1 MKKVMR
7 IALLALLTGS
17 LVASCDK
24 LPIHFPP
31 GGGNGGGGDSNSFKE
46 IVYVE
51 NNDTNQNAILAYV
64 NNGDGQ
70 LQQLPGSP
78 FYTGGTGFR
87 YNVQQVHA
95 NASDNGII
103 ISNDRKFLLAVNS
116 GSNTIA
122 VFNIHSDGTLSP
134 VPGSPF
140 PSGGVFPV
148 SLAQWQQYIYVA
160 NKNKFPLQNG
170 YPPPNYTGFRLGT
183 NGSLTSIPGSR
194 IDLSTNYSPTQ
205 VLVSRDN
212 PFLFGAEFSNNIS
225 HYLINSNGTLGN
237 LPGTAY
243 VPAADVYGL
252 CQHPVSDI
260 LYAGF
265 PQEGKTAVY
274 DIIPTTGELTYKTSV
289 SSGNGASTMRSNS
302 AGDRLYVLDSYDNAV
317 SVLNTSNAEAPTVQS
332 RLALKNPGPPY
343 YVHGAAWTSSE
354 CYSLGLSSNEKFL
367 YVVSQNINFDNY
379 PPSTGNNNWFH
390 ILSVQSDGA
399 LTEPSDPIQ
408 LPVGNRIQPTGVA
421 VYKLN

>member
-7 IALLALLTGS
+7 IALPALLTGI
-17 LVASCDK
+17 LFVSCDK

-31 GGGNGGGGDSNSFKE
+31 GGGGGSNSFKE

-78 FYTGGTGFR
+78 FYAGGTGFR

-95 NASDNGII
+95 NASDNEII

-170 YPPPNYTGFRLGT
+170 YPTPNYIALRLET
-183 NGSLTSIPGSR
+183 DGSLTSVPGAR
-194 IDLSTNYSPTQ
+194 ADLPTNYSPTQ
-205 VLVSRDN
+205 VLVSRNN
-212 PFLFGAEFSNNIS
+212 PFLFGAEFVNNIS
-225 HYLINSNGTLGN
+225 HYTINSNGSLGS
-237 LPGTAY
+237 LGTAY

-274 DIIPTTGELTYKTSV
+274 DINPTTGALTYKTSV

-317 SVLNTSNAEAPTVQS
+317 SVLNTSNAEAPTVLS

-367 YVVSQNINFDNY
+367 YVVSQNINFDNI
-379 PPSTGNNNWFH
+379 PAATGNNNWFH

-399 LTEPSDPIQ
+399 LTEPDSAIQ
-408 LPVGNRIQPTGVA
+408 LPVGSRIQPGGVA